1 MEIASRSKRRQ
12 AIIPLLKDPS
22 PEVRQAAAQALETL
36 EAAGSLEE
44 VFERLKRG
52 DRATKIRA
60 IYALGRIGGQQ
71 VLPILLYCAGRSEE
85 DIRYAAIK
93 VLGELARPEALAL
106 LVEKLQDPSPEV
118 RAVTIEALAQYRD
131 ASLVPSLIP
140 FLEENDGMLDA
151 EAALAQYRDASLV
164 PSLIPFLEENDG
176 MLDAE
181 AALALGRIGNASLA
195 EPLMKLLSSP
205 HERTRAAAAT
215 ALALLP

>member
-1 MEIASRSKRRQ
+1 
-12 AIIPLLKDPS
+12 
-22 PEVRQAAAQALETL
+22 
-36 EAAGSLEE
+36 
-44 VFERLKRG
+44 
-52 DRATKIRA
+52 
-60 IYALGRIGGQQ
+60 
-71 VLPILLYCAGRSEE
+71 LYCAGRSEE

-106 LVEKLQDPSPEV
+106 LVEKLRDPSPEV

-131 ASLVPSLIP
+131 ASLVP
-140 FLEENDGMLDA
+140 
-151 EAALAQYRDASLV
+151 R
-164 PSLIPFLEENDG
+164 LIPFLEENDG

-181 AALALGRIGNASLA
+181 AALALGRIGNAALA